1 MTTRARRN
9 SVFAGF
15 RDNGTQTSVTRPN
28 EVVMLDP
35 NDVEL
40 FKDAQGREQPDALIP
55 DKVKAIVASA
65 KDIGIQQPAVV
76 RLMGDGTYQMLTGR
90 HRRFAAMELGI
101 ELPCQVLTNIDDEL
115 AYKIMAE
122 TNIPTDEKLPTE
134 QGKIYKAYFDMR
146 KERQETDIAATLSAI
161 FRVSERQIYRYIKV
175 LKLPQALQDAVDS
188 KIINFKDFETLLRLH
203 TQHQQAVGDYVDYF
217 PVSKLTKKDLERL
230 EEQDFNDTEEK
241 EWDKDYVNEVL
252 HPEPE
257 EQPEPD
263 PEPEVESE
271 EETIFDRIRAEFE
284 RTEQLTDEEI
294 EQLIFGLLTEYYA
307 AQDEADEY
315 DD

>member
-76 RLMGDGTYQMLTGR
+76 RLMGDGSYQMLTGR

-146 KERQETDIAATLSAI
+146 RERQETDIAATLSAI

-175 LKLPQALQDAVDS
+175 LKLPQALQDAVDR

-217 PVSKLTKKDLERL
+217 PVNKLTKKDLERL

-257 EQPEPD
+257 EQPEPE
-263 PEPEVESE
+263 PEPEIESE

-284 RTEQLTDEEI
+284 RTEQLADDEI
-294 EQLIFGLLTEYYA
+294 EQLIFGLLTDYYA
-307 AQDEADEY
+307 AVDEADEY
-315 DD
+315 ND

>member
-76 RLMGDGTYQMLTGR
+76 RLMGDGSYQMLTGR

-175 LKLPQALQDAVDS
+175 LKLPQALQDAVDN
-188 KIINFKDFETLLRLH
+188 KIINFKDFEMLLRLH

-257 EQPEPD
+257 EQPEPE
-263 PEPEVESE
+263 PEPEIESE

-284 RTEQLTDEEI
+284 RTEQLADDEI
-294 EQLIFGLLTEYYA
+294 EQLIFGLLTDYYA
-307 AQDEADEY
+307 AVDEADEY
-315 DD
+315 ND

>member
-1 MTTRARRN
+1 METAAR
-9 SVFAGF
+9 
-15 RDNGTQTSVTRPN
+15 
-28 EVVMLDP
+28 
-35 NDVEL
+35 
-40 FKDAQGREQPDALIP
+40 
-55 DKVKAIVASA
+55 
-65 KDIGIQQPAVV
+65 
-76 RLMGDGTYQMLTGR
+76 TY
-90 HRRFAAMELGI
+90 
-101 ELPCQVLTNIDDEL
+101 
-115 AYKIMAE
+115 
-122 TNIPTDEKLPTE
+122 
-134 QGKIYKAYFDMR
+134 
-146 KERQETDIAATLSAI
+146 
-161 FRVSERQIYRYIKV
+161 
-175 LKLPQALQDAVDS
+175 
-188 KIINFKDFETLLRLH
+188 
-203 TQHQQAVGDYVDYF
+203 VGDYVDYF

-241 EWDKDYVNEVL
+241 VWDKDYVNEVL